1 MYRNITITC
10 TPFDSRAVMV
20 KLKEAA
26 KGFVPGQNVGPSVD
40 SKQYKTVLDYIE
52 IGKREAEIVLEVK
65 QVIKRLLY

>member
-1 MYRNITITC
+1 MYRNARLLVHRSI
-10 TPFDSRAVMV
+10 REQVMV

-52 IGKREAEIVLEVK
+52 IGKEK
-65 QVIKRLLY
+65 QRLF